1 MLTHST
7 PTPPGTVVSSGGG
20 GGAAV
25 HGGDHD
31 VRGEVGQPSD
41 SAVVESNSNPE
52 KRAGE
57 EAVASG
63 GAGRRRGFLGFLVE
77 HGSYRNM
84 RRIYPSRKC
93 TSDSEVSLMKNRE
106 PRSFSLELTEQSSTK
121 NP

>member
-41 SAVVESNSNPE
+41 SAVESCVLSSSSSL
-52 KRAGE
+52 
-57 EAVASG
+57 ASSEL
-63 GAGRRRGFLGFLVE
+63 FE
-77 HGSYRNM
+77 
-84 RRIYPSRKC
+84 I
-93 TSDSEVSLMKNRE
+93 DSSAR
-106 PRSFSLELTEQSSTK
+106 
-121 NP
+121 